1 MKEILTIEDYK
12 PYTLKEL
19 TKILIDIRYLLDC
32 HPELNSGNSGVYIS
46 YFNHIEE
53 NLNKKLVFNIGIKEE
68 ALKLMITDESV
79 SYLFGSYQYDINE
92 TIYFKNN
99 KEDQV
104 KYFKMATE
112 DLIETLNA
120 SSKYMFNKKLDELKI
135 TYQNE

>member
-1 MKEILTIEDYK
+1 MKEVLTIENYK

-32 HPELNSGNSGVYIS
+32 HPELNSGHNEVYIS
-46 YFNHIEE
+46 YSNNYKENKHI
-53 NLNKKLVFNIGIKEE
+53 FNICIKEE
-68 ALKLMITDESV
+68 TLKLVVTDEHV
-79 SYLFGSYQYDINE
+79 SYLFDVNQYDIYK
-92 TIYFKNN
+92 TIYFKDN

-104 KYFKMATE
+104 KYFKMAIE

>member
-1 MKEILTIEDYK
+1 MKEVLTIENYK

-32 HPELNSGNSGVYIS
+32 HPELNSGHSGVYIS
-46 YFNHIEE
+46 YSNNYKENKHI
-53 NLNKKLVFNIGIKEE
+53 FNICIKEE
-68 ALKLMITDESV
+68 TLKLVVTDEHV
-79 SYLFGSYQYDINE
+79 SYLFDVNQYDIYK
-92 TIYFKNN
+92 TIYFKDN

-104 KYFKMATE
+104 KYFKMAIE